1 MTYRKISTRLPE
13 IYGISGAKGH
23 GKDTFCNLVLENS
36 RGKSF
41 DVQHFADAL
50 KTMASRIFSIPLEC
64 FMDPSKKE
72 IPFTIPL
79 ELDLFVPAMAIE
91 TGLPIVTKG
100 FVAKHPRDVM
110 QLFGTEYVRSIQDDY
125 WICRTISKIGSSKK
139 TLIPDTRF
147 VKEADGIRSL
157 NGKIIEII
165 RIDLPESGDLHSSE
179 TERSLIKPDL
189 VVGVRTGD
197 LSLPIR
203 VAKLIAMGKFNSARR
218 YDYRAAREAILAYQ
232 NGNSLED
239 SAKLLGENH
248 KDPYCLKNILTYYG
262 VPIRRKSATRVA
274 HKIYDNVPYKWCGAC
289 SDWKLLGDFN
299 SNTKSWDGLA
309 GLCRSCASQSNKSRY
324 LMYSKIDTLRKIFD
338 NTKRSS
344 IYRNIYFN
352 ISFEILESIFNKQE
366 GKCFYS
372 GRALEFKPGA
382 RDKLTIDRIDSA
394 KGYTSD
400 NIVLCSYIINM
411 MKRSLSIKE
420 FSDTIIELAKRA
432 DLWKHD

>member
-1 MTYRKISTRLPE
+1 MTHRKSSTRVLE
-13 IYGISGAKGH
+13 LYGISGAKGH

-41 DVQHFADAL
+41 DVLHFADDL
-50 KTMASRIFSIPLEC
+50 KKMASRIFSIPFEC
-64 FMDPSKKE
+64 FIDPSKKE
-72 IPFTIPL
+72 IPFKIPL
-79 ELDLFVPAMAIE
+79 ELDLFVPAMVTE

-100 FVAKHPRDVM
+100 FVAKSPRDVM

-125 WICRTISKIGSSKK
+125 WICRTISKIAASKK
-139 TLIPDTRF
+139 AIIPDTRF
-147 VKEADGIRSL
+147 VKEADGIRSIH
-157 NGKIIEII
+157 GKIIEII

-203 VAKLIAMGKFNSARR
+203 VAKLIAMGKFSSAKR
-218 YDYRAAREAILAYQ
+218 YDYRAAKEAILAYQ

-239 SAKLLGENH
+239 SAKILGENH

-262 VPIRRKSATRVA
+262 VPIRRQNATRVA
-274 HKIYDNVPYKWCGAC
+274 HKIYDNVPYKWCGTC
-289 SDWKLLGDFN
+289 SDWKILGEFN

-309 GLCRSCASQSNKSRY
+309 GLCRLCASQHNKSRY
-324 LMYSKIDTLRKIFD
+324 LAYSKIDTLRRIFD
-338 NTKRSS
+338 NAKRSS
-344 IYRNIYFN
+344 KYRDIYFD
-352 ISFEILESIFNKQE
+352 ISLEILESIFTKQE

-372 GRALEFKPGA
+372 GRNLEFEPGA
-382 RDKLTIDRIDSA
+382 RDKLTIDRIDSS
-394 KGYTSD
+394 KGYTVD

-411 MKRSLSIKE
+411 MKRSMSIKE
-420 FSDTIIELAKRA
+420 FSDTVIELAQRA
-432 DLWKHD
+432 DLWKI